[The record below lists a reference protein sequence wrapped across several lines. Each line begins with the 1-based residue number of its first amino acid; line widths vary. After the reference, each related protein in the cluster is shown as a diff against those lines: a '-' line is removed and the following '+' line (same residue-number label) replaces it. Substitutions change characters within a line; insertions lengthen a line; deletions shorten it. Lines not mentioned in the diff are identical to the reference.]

1 MPKPNK
7 TAPRTERPITAPVFL
22 RQHILRMT
30 VTQFAAALGV
40 DQSVISR
47 YEDKGLLPEH
57 HHKTVIKLAK
67 ARKIRV
73 RPEWFT
79 AVPWDPRA
87 GVPA

>member
-1 MPKPNK
+1 MPNK
-7 TAPRTERPITAPVFL
+7 KAKVVRTERPITAPVFL

-30 VTQFAAALGV
+30 VSQFAEALGV

-67 ARKIRV
+67 AKKVRV